1 MEVYLSLGSNLGDRE
16 RNLAQA
22 IEQLSERL
30 KTPYK
35 ALSSFLETE
44 PWGFE
49 SNDKFI
55 NAVICYELAECS
67 EWTPL
72 SFLALCKQ
80 IERILGRKETENHNE
95 KGERIYSSRLI
106 DIDIL
111 FWGKERINLPELTIP
126 HKLMSN
132 RDFVMIPLKEIA
144 SNQVIS
150 SFPEIFLPKSQ
161 TK

>member
-1 MEVYLSLGSNLGDRE
+1 MEIYLSLGSNLGDRE
-16 RNLAQA
+16 RNLTQA
-22 IEQLSERL
+22 IEQLSKRL

-49 SNDKFI
+49 SKEKFI
-55 NAVICYELAECS
+55 NAVVCYELDDNTEL
-67 EWTPL
+67 TPL
-72 SFLALCKQ
+72 YLLGQCKE
-80 IERILGRKETENHNE
+80 IEASLGRVDRPEFDIDGK
-95 KGERIYSSRLI
+95 RIYSSRLI

-111 FWGKERINLPELTIP
+111 FWGNERINMDNLTIP
-126 HKLMSN
+126 HKLMGE

-144 SNQVIS
+144 SEKVLYA
-150 SFPEIFLPKSQ
+150 FPEIFKLNSQ